1 MVKCGRNQLFDIT
14 SRRCREKYLAPP
26 IGFENPNNNNVTT
39 NKTINCTSP
48 IALNSNE
55 YEPGE
60 DNSTLLFQGLV
71 YQIIDRDQSG
81 RPVICTNF
89 TRFGTVER
97 IMNITMT
104 PVAFSYITYITTS
117 ISILGSIAILLTY
130 SIFKE
135 LRSLPSKILM
145 NLAVALLVGDLLI
158 LLYGVSSSIFDQ
170 FPLEGTSTMAILL
183 HFFLLSRFSW
193 MSIMAFETCRV
204 FSLAVK
210 LQSDIAER
218 SKTILLLVYL
228 LIGWCIPFA
237 ITTVTIIV
245 NYTTDNLVWYG
256 ETSNGSAGAPWINQP
271 QSAAVAFLAPA
282 VLALLFNAVAF
293 VTVIILLCKAAGMQS
308 GKESLTSYW
317 KHIRISGALFTTM
330 GITWVFGLIAL
341 VPAFS
346 WAWYPF
352 IVFSSSQA
360 LWIAI
365 AFLLTTKIVKLYISL
380 FKNAVS
386 QFTKST
392 KVSAAV

>member
-1 MVKCGRNQLFDIT
+1 M
-14 SRRCREKYLAPP
+14 
-26 IGFENPNNNNVTT
+26 
-39 NKTINCTSP
+39 
-48 IALNSNE
+48 
-55 YEPGE
+55 
-60 DNSTLLFQGLV
+60 
-71 YQIIDRDQSG
+71 
-81 RPVICTNF
+81 
-89 TRFGTVER
+89 
-97 IMNITMT
+97 
-104 PVAFSYITYITTS
+104 
-117 ISILGSIAILLTY
+117 
-130 SIFKE
+130 
-135 LRSLPSKILM
+135 
-145 NLAVALLVGDLLI
+145 
-158 LLYGVSSSIFDQ
+158 
-170 FPLEGTSTMAILL
+170 
-183 HFFLLSRFSW
+183 
-193 MSIMAFETCRV
+193 
-204 FSLAVK
+204 
-210 LQSDIAER
+210 
-218 SKTILLLVYL
+218 
-228 LIGWCIPFA
+228 
-237 ITTVTIIV
+237 
-245 NYTTDNLVWYG
+245 WYG

-293 VTVIILLCKAAGMQS
+293 VTVIILLCKAAGMQN

-392 KVSAAV
+392 KSQLMILNQALPSCNRIVSNYM

>member
-1 MVKCGRNQLFDIT
+1 M
-14 SRRCREKYLAPP
+14 
-26 IGFENPNNNNVTT
+26 
-39 NKTINCTSP
+39 
-48 IALNSNE
+48 NSW
-55 YEPGE
+55 
-60 DNSTLLFQGLV
+60 LV
-71 YQIIDRDQSG
+71 YKG
-81 RPVICTNF
+81 
-89 TRFGTVER
+89 
-97 IMNITMT
+97 
-104 PVAFSYITYITTS
+104 
-117 ISILGSIAILLTY
+117 
-130 SIFKE
+130 
-135 LRSLPSKILM
+135 
-145 NLAVALLVGDLLI
+145 
-158 LLYGVSSSIFDQ
+158 
-170 FPLEGTSTMAILL
+170 
-183 HFFLLSRFSW
+183 H
-193 MSIMAFETCRV
+193 
-204 FSLAVK
+204 FSLLNGRK
-210 LQSDIAER
+210 QF
-218 SKTILLLVYL
+218 
-228 LIGWCIPFA
+228 IPFA

-293 VTVIILLCKAAGMQS
+293 VTVIILLCKAAGMQN

-392 KVSAAV
+392 KSQLMILNQALPSCNRIVSNYM